1 MSRIGKKPVPIE
13 GNAKV
18 AISGRTVQVEAGNN
32 KLSFTH
38 RPEVKVTVDQD
49 AKQVVVERL
58 SESREARALHGT
70 TRARIANMIEGVTK
84 GFTRELEINGV
95 GWSGRVQGQ
104 KVVLSVGYAD
114 QKEVQ
119 IPAGV
124 KVEVQQNRIK
134 VSGADKQLVGQV
146 AAEIRA
152 KRPPEPYNG
161 KGIKYTDEHI
171 IRKEGKAFASG

>member
-1 MSRIGKKPVPIE
+1 MSRVGKKPVPIE

-18 AISGRTVQVEAGNN
+18 ALSGRTINVEAGNA

-38 RPEVKVTVDQD
+38 RPEVKVSVDQA
-49 AKQVVVERL
+49 AKTVTVERAN
-58 SESREARALHGT
+58 ESREARALHGT

-84 GFTRELEINGV
+84 GFTKELEINGV
-95 GWSGRVQGQ
+95 GWTGRVQGA

-114 QKEVQ
+114 QKEVT

-124 KVEVQQNRIK
+124 KVEFNQNRIK
-134 VSGADKQLVGQV
+134 VTGPDKQLVGQV
-146 AAEIRA
+146 AAEIRS

-161 KGIKYTDEHI
+161 KGIKYIDEHI